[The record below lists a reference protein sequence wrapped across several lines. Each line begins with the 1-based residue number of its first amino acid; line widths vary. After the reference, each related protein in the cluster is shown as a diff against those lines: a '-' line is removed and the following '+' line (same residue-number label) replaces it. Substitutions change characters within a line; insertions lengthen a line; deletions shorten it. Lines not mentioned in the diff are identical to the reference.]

1 MPAETKAASLTVPE
15 LQRQVEALADQ
26 LRSQREEYNE
36 ALQREAAIAEI
47 LRAINEPGA
56 DLARVF
62 NVLIEKAT
70 QLCSA
75 SYGYVWLY
83 DGERTRA
90 VAAFAEQPFR
100 DWLRDREPRVPPPQS
115 PLGEAILHRRLVH
128 VVDAREHEAYKILPA
143 YREIMDRG
151 GVRTLLHVPLRKGDE
166 LLGFITVYRQERRPF
181 SDRQIALLESFAAQA
196 VMAIENARLLSEL
209 RERTQELTTSFEYQS
224 ATSAVLNV
232 ISRSPTDSQPVFEAI
247 AESSARLCQ
256 AKSCH
261 VYGFDGKLIQ

>member
-1 MPAETKAASLTVPE
+1 MPAETKAASLTVAE
-15 LQRQVEALADQ
+15 TQRQVEALADQ

-47 LRAINEPGA
+47 LRAVDEPGA

-90 VAAFAEQPFR
+90 VAAFAEQPFGIGCATGNPAS
-100 DWLRDREPRVPPPQS
+100 L
-115 PLGEAILHRRLVH
+115 LHKVHWVRRSSTG
-128 VVDAREHEAYKILPA
+128 AWFMSSTRGSTRRTILPA

-181 SDRQIALLESFAAQA
+181 RTDKSPCWKASRRRRSWRSK
-196 VMAIENARLLSEL
+196 NARLLSE
-209 RERTQELTTSFEYQS
+209 T
-224 ATSAVLNV
+224 A
-232 ISRSPTDSQPVFEAI
+232 
-247 AESSARLCQ
+247 
-256 AKSCH
+256 
-261 VYGFDGKLIQ
+261 